1 MELPARTVRAV
12 PLPPALSA
20 ALGVTPLETAIDG
33 TNYLALLP
41 AADDIRPLEPDIAAI
56 ARLDRTGVVVTAAGD
71 GRTTSSAGTSHR
83 RRASPRIR

>member
-20 ALGVTPLETAIDG
+20 ALGVTPVETAIDG
-33 TNYLALLP
+33 YNYLALLH
-41 AADDIRPLEPDIAAI
+41 AADDVRSLEPDLAAI

-71 GRTTSSAGTSHR
+71 GTHDFVSRCFAR
-83 RRASPRIR
+83 RMASPRIR